1 MNNLNLIKILSQP
14 INNIRNR
21 ETTKFYENGNLDSE
35 YIVFGAGAL
44 GQRNVKG
51 IKEIGLKIGCITDN
65 NEKLWNTK
73 FKDLDILSPTTAL
86 TKFPNAIVIF
96 SIWSE
101 SIGYPYEEINN
112 QLNKVRKCILISF
125 LDLYWMFPSYFL
137 PYWRCELPSK
147 TLEQF
152 ELVLAAFNIF
162 SDDYSKKEYVNQIDW
177 RVNGNFACI
186 SKPLDEIQY
195 FPNDLFSII
204 KNEIF
209 LDCGAYDGDTL
220 KSFLKFTNNSFSNY
234 YAFEPDP
241 SNFSKLVD
249 FNKSLPLEISNKIV
263 LENIGIGS
271 RNEKIFFQSDSSIQ
285 SYVSEEG
292 NIEIVSKTIDS
303 LSLSPT
309 FIKMDVEGFESD
321 IIFGAMNTIAIFKP
335 IIAISIYHKYD
346 HLWRLPLSLNALNKD
361 YDFYLR
367 NYSQTGWELVC
378 YAIPKT
384 RNIINNEK

>member
-14 INNIRNR
+14 INSIRNR
-21 ETTKFYENGNLDSE
+21 ESTKFYENGNLESE
-35 YIVFGAGAL
+35 YIIFGAGAL
-44 GQRNVKG
+44 GQRNVEG
-51 IKEIGLKIGCITDN
+51 IKEIGLKIVCITDN

-86 TKFPNAIVIF
+86 TKFPDAIIIF

-125 LDLYWMFPSYFL
+125 LDLYWTFPSYFL

-147 TLEQF
+147 TIEQF
-152 ELVLAAFNIF
+152 ELVLSVFNIF
-162 SDDYSKKEYVNQIDW
+162 SDDYSKQEYVNQIDW
-177 RVNGNFACI
+177 RINGNFECI
-186 SKPLDEIQY
+186 SKPLDQIQY
-195 FPNDLFSII
+195 FSNDLFSII
-204 KNEIF
+204 QNEIF

-220 KSFLKFTNNSFSNY
+220 KSFLQFTNNSFSNY

-241 SNFSKLVD
+241 SNFNKLVD

-263 LENIGIGS
+263 LENIAIGS
-271 RNEKIFFQSDSSIQ
+271 KNEKIFFQSDSSIQ

-292 NIEIVSKTIDS
+292 NIEIISKTIDS

-309 FIKMDVEGFESD
+309 FIKMDVEGFETD
-321 IIFGAMNTIAIFKP
+321 IIFGAMNTISIFKP

-346 HLWRLPLSLNALNKD
+346 HLWRLPLALNALNKD

>member
-14 INNIRNR
+14 INSVRNR
-21 ETTKFYENGNLDSE
+21 ESTKFYENGNLESE
-35 YIVFGAGAL
+35 YIIFGAGAL

-51 IKEIGLKIGCITDN
+51 IKEIGLKIVCITDN

-86 TKFPNAIVIF
+86 AKFPDAIIIF

-101 SIGYPYEEINN
+101 SIGYPYEEIKN

-125 LDLYWMFPSYFL
+125 LDLYWSFPSYFL

-147 TLEQF
+147 TIEQF
-152 ELVLAAFNIF
+152 ELVLSAFNIF
-162 SDDYSKKEYVNQIDW
+162 SDDYSKQEYVNQIDW
-177 RVNGNFACI
+177 RINGNFECI
-186 SKPLDEIQY
+186 SKPLDQIQY
-195 FPNDLFSII
+195 FSNDLFSII
-204 KNEIF
+204 QNEIF

-220 KSFLKFTNNSFSNY
+220 KSFLQFTNNSFSSY

-241 SNFSKLVD
+241 SNFNKLVD

-263 LENIGIGS
+263 LKNIAIGS
-271 RNEKIFFQSDSSIQ
+271 KNEKIFFQSDSSIQ

-292 NIEIVSKTIDS
+292 NIEIISKTIDS

-309 FIKMDVEGFESD
+309 FIKMDVEGFETD
-321 IIFGAMNTIAIFKP
+321 IIFGAMNTISIFKP

-346 HLWRLPLSLNALNKD
+346 HLWRLPLALNALNKD